1 MKKVVA
7 ISFAV
12 CLSVS
17 AVVNAQP
24 TANDFKRL
32 EKECIS
38 KNNLHSCTT
47 LALYKY
53 SKDRVSQKKYLHL
66 ACPANSEQYDP
77 QACGIIG
84 TDYIPSISQKIFV
97 DKPDVN
103 KAIFYLKRACESDI
117 EDKKIACVN
126 LAGAYNERAF

>member
-7 ISFAV
+7 ISFAL
-12 CLSVS
+12 CLTLS

-24 TANDFKRL
+24 TENDFKRL